1 MKRLMCGIMVLA
13 LVLLCGC
20 LLLPVHAESSVGAV
34 KLRLRSDVAGYAC
47 SDYTR
52 FMEIVSGN
60 VIYNTRSA
68 GPVYASDYGGTSD
81 HGKLVAGRTYY
92 VSYVVQ
98 AADGYALPDKIDEVL
113 DVCRTAI
120 NRRYRLMPYVYTL
133 FQEASRD
140 GMPVMRPVF
149 MADTKDKSLRAEE
162 KAFMLGGDLIIIP
175 RWAGDANLPAGDW
188 DILPLED
195 KDDGFQPYLAQRPGS
210 IIPMA
215 NLYQNTVEMKTDSL
229 TLLVNPDSEGR
240 AEGRLYE
247 DAGDGFDYQQGQF
260 AEYKL
265 QASTEGKQLTVS
277 LRQVDGKAASKE
289 RTLRVGI
296 VCDGKVTYS
305 PWTKGSSVTMKTVAD
320 KQPAIDKKK
329 LTFPQVPD
337 LQGN

>member
-1 MKRLMCGIMVLA
+1 
-13 LVLLCGC
+13 
-20 LLLPVHAESSVGAV
+20 
-34 KLRLRSDVAGYAC
+34 
-47 SDYTR
+47 
-52 FMEIVSGN
+52 
-60 VIYNTRSA
+60 
-68 GPVYASDYGGTSD
+68 
-81 HGKLVAGRTYY
+81 
-92 VSYVVQ
+92 
-98 AADGYALPDKIDEVL
+98 
-113 DVCRTAI
+113 
-120 NRRYRLMPYVYTL
+120 MPYVYTL
-133 FQEASRD
+133 FQEASKD

-277 LRQVDGKAASKE
+277 LVQVDGKAASKE

-320 KQPAIDKKK
+320 KQPAIDKKT

>member
-1 MKRLMCGIMVLA
+1 LSRSNFLGGHRYAATWTGDNYSNWEQFMASIPMSITLGLSGQPFNGPDMGGFCGD
-13 LVLLCGC
+13 
-20 LLLPVHAESSVGAV
+20 S
-34 KLRLRSDVAGYAC
+34 
-47 SDYTR
+47 
-52 FMEIVSGN
+52 N
-60 VIYNTRSA
+60 
-68 GPVYASDYGGTSD
+68 
-81 HGKLVAGRTYY
+81 GKLVANWTAVGVYFPFVRNHCIDGGRA
-92 VSYVVQ
+92 Q
-98 AADGYALPDKIDEVL
+98 EPWAFDQECL

-133 FQEASRD
+133 FQEASKD

-175 RWAGDANLPAGDW
+175 RWAGDANLPSGDW

-210 IIPMA
+210 VIPMG
-215 NLYQNTVEMKTDSL
+215 NLYQNTVEMKSDSL
-229 TLLVNPDSEGR
+229 TLLVNPDAEGR

-247 DAGDGFDYQQGQF
+247 DDGDGFAYQQGNF

-265 QASTEGKQLTVS
+265 QAATEGKKLTVS
-277 LRQVDGKAASKE
+277 ISKVGGKAAEKQ

-305 PWTKGSSVTMKTVAD
+305 PWTAGNSVTMKTAAD
-320 KQPAIDKKK
+320 KQLSIDKRK
-329 LTFPQVPD
+329 LTFPQVPE
-337 LQGN
+337 LGK